1 MPTYQYTRAKKRRSG
16 IRIKVCYNKKKSI
29 KEESQASNQVQLVP
43 IAGDQ
48 KSYRERKRNKKF
60 EVPMEVAAN
69 KRPIRARKEILQ
81 LEYDFL
87 RDRQVKELEEQ
98 LKLAKQ
104 EKDMETRAIRAREVK
119 LRLEEKCAYKK
130 EVCNLEAMVKR
141 AKQESYDIRSSM
153 KPKVFKGKTSEEK
166 LCHVIEQAC
175 AELLPNKHCK
185 AKATFVASALQS
197 DGFLKGEFAA
207 ATFGQTKNFIRHCFA
222 LVGY

>member
-81 LEYDFL
+81 LEYDF
-87 RDRQVKELEEQ
+87 
-98 LKLAKQ
+98 
-104 EKDMETRAIRAREVK
+104 
-119 LRLEEKCAYKK
+119 
-130 EVCNLEAMVKR
+130 
-141 AKQESYDIRSSM
+141 
-153 KPKVFKGKTSEEK
+153 
-166 LCHVIEQAC
+166 
-175 AELLPNKHCK
+175 
-185 AKATFVASALQS
+185 
-197 DGFLKGEFAA
+197 
-207 ATFGQTKNFIRHCFA
+207 
-222 LVGY
+222 